1 MLPQVAMQSAIQ
13 EIANMHGNIAGQTKS
28 SRTRRR
34 ILQATTQLYRDIGY
48 NKTNVVDIAHS
59 AAMSPANIYRFFR
72 SKKDIE
78 ETVVA
83 ELLDEV
89 FQAAANVARA
99 GGSAIHRLG
108 AVFRT
113 IAQLHEG
120 RRVNDRK
127 LHELVA
133 AAARANR
140 PMVRHYIDRIAGL
153 VAPIIAAGQARGE
166 IRGGNSATLARCL
179 LGAMDDHVIVR
190 EAGDA
195 AARPTFNEM
204 LDFCVDALCL
214 PVSGQDVASCSE
226 LRRASLSQR

>member
-1 MLPQVAMQSAIQ
+1 
-13 EIANMHGNIAGQTKS
+13 MHGNIAGQTKS

-48 NKTNVVDIAHS
+48 NKTNVVDIALS

-89 FQAAANVARA
+89 FQAAANAARA
-99 GGSAIHRLG
+99 GGSAVHRLG

-113 IAQLHEG
+113 IAELHEG
-120 RRVNDRK
+120 RRTNDRK

-133 AAARANR
+133 AATRANR
-140 PMVRHYIDRIAGL
+140 PMVRHYIDRIDGL
-153 VAPIIAAGQARGE
+153 VTPIIAAGQARGE

-179 LGAMDDHVIVR
+179 LEAMDDHVIVR
-190 EAGDA
+190 DAGDGRG
-195 AARPTFNEM
+195 RPTFNAM

-214 PVSGQDVASCSE
+214 PISGRDVDSRAE
-226 LRRASLSQR
+226 LRRSSFGQS

>member
-1 MLPQVAMQSAIQ
+1 
-13 EIANMHGNIAGQTKS
+13 MHGNIAGQTKS

-48 NKTNVVDIAHS
+48 NKTNVVDIAHT

-89 FQAAANVARA
+89 FQAAAHVARA
-99 GGSAIHRLG
+99 GGSAVHRLRD
-108 AVFRT
+108 VFRT
-113 IAQLHEG
+113 IAELHEG
-120 RRVNDRK
+120 RRTNDRK

-133 AAARANR
+133 AATRANR

-153 VAPIIAAGQARGE
+153 VTPIIAAGQARGE
-166 IRGGNSATLARCL
+166 IRSGDSARLARCV

-190 EAGDA
+190 EAGDGPT
-195 AARPTFNEM
+195 RPTFNEM

-214 PVSGQDVASCSE
+214 PISGQDVTSSSE
-226 LRRASLSQR
+226 LRRASFQR